1 MSEKIAQLNEELI
14 KGQIRELIR
23 GSVEEALIEVYLAGV
38 SVRRIEDITKA
49 LWGSKGR
56 FP

>member
-23 GSVEEALIEVYLAGV
+23 GSVEEVLIEVYLAGV